1 MNILLHLTIFLL
13 ITLISYRGVKKT
25 DYEEYF
31 VALMIVNI
39 VYFIIIFSYI
49 IFSTN

>member
-13 ITLISYRGVKKT
+13 ITLIAYIGAKKT

-31 VALMIVNI
+31 VALMIINI
-39 VYFIIIFSYI
+39 VYFIIIFFTT
-49 IFSTN
+49 IFT